1 MPKRGEYGNE
11 PKKSR
16 GGQARSTVFS
26 IRFLLISIRFRDFV
40 GFPES
45 QCAVKIS
52 KKLNTESN
60 REKKR
65 RRKAVM

>member
-1 MPKRGEYGNE
+1 MRQVSKGIRRHRY
-11 PKKSR
+11 
-16 GGQARSTVFS
+16 STVVS

-52 KKLNTESN
+52 KKFNTESN